1 MKGHVEHHNH
11 SMNIDL
17 GTRLATERK
26 KEDHE
31 MIYPELSDQ
40 GAQMGGDL
48 KENVMQS
55 FLDE

>member
-48 KENVMQS
+48 KENV
-55 FLDE
+55 